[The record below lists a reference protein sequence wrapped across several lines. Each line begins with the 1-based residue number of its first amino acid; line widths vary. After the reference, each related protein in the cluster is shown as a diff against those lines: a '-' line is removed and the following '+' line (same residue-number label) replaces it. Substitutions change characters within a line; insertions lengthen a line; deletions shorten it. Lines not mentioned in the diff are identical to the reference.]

1 VALKRAG
8 FMSFKIRDLL
18 GGGVLGD
25 SLGSLRDGVLG
36 KLTREEESASSLNLS
51 GRDGGLLVDLGQS
64 GGLATNTV
72 KDVVDKGVHDR
83 HGLGGDSLVG
93 VDLLQDLV
101 DVDAE
106 RLLSGFSV
114 LAGTGGGLGGFGNVL
129 GHSRCFLTK

>member
-1 VALKRAG
+1 M
-8 FMSFKIRDLL
+8 FTEIRDLL

-25 SLGSLRDGVLG
+25 SLCSLRNGVLG
-36 KLTREEESASSLNLS
+36 KLTREEKSASSLDLS

-64 GGLATNTV
+64 GGLTTNSV
-72 KDVVDKGVHDR
+72 KDVVDEGVHDR
-83 HGLGGDSLVG
+83 HGLAGDSLVG